1 MTKAVIGNKEE
12 STKKADKKAVRD
24 KAGKFLKRR
33 AQFPLMELRKAVKE
47 KQESFQRK
55 EQFP

>member
-12 STKKADKKAVRD
+12 STKKQIKKAVRN

-33 AQFPLMELRKAVKE
+33 AQLPLMELRKAVRE
-47 KQESFQRK
+47 K
-55 EQFP
+55 